1 MAKTYGPLLEI
12 ARIQTEINKLFESL
26 FELKT
31 KKDYKESVWIPS
43 VDICEC
49 EEYVIVKV
57 EVPGISGKDLKLYA
71 DGSNITVEGV
81 KKKLTIDGKKKL
93 HLMERDY
100 GKFRRVVNVN
110 AAVNTH
116 KAEAVLRDGVLRLV
130 FPKVSNKRGERIM
143 ISVSEA

>member
-1 MAKTYGPLLEI
+1 MAKVYGPLLEI

-31 KKDYKESVWIPS
+31 KKDYTESMWIPS

-49 EEYVIVKV
+49 EENVVVKI
-57 EVPGISGKDLKLYA
+57 EVPGISAKELKLYA

-81 KKKLTIDGKKKL
+81 KKKLSIDEKKKL
-93 HLMERDY
+93 HLMERGF
-100 GKFRRVVNVN
+100 GKFRRVINVN

-116 KAEAVLRDGVLRLV
+116 QAQAKMKDGVLRLV
-130 FPKVSNKRGERIM
+130 FPKVSNKRGKRVTIP
-143 ISVSEA
+143 VSEA